1 MAGEMDVDR
10 STGGME
16 PVEVTEGRIAAGRAA
31 GIEGVGAA
39 QADTA
44 RSIRAERTESPGS
57 SGIVGLSLESV
68 ADSGFCSPSS
78 FRAALFRL
86 ITELSCIFH
95 VHSAWISRPAEV
107 NIATMRQGSSPRRVD
122 FQVTDS
128 MPIPAE
134 ASVRSTSSL
143 MVRTL
148 LSLGA
153 ATARN
158 CSMAYCFSVSTAM
171 EKRRTSISLR

>member
-1 MAGEMDVDR
+1 MDL
-10 STGGME
+10 
-16 PVEVTEGRIAAGRAA
+16 
-31 GIEGVGAA
+31 
-39 QADTA
+39 TA
-44 RSIRAERTESPGS
+44 RGS
-57 SGIVGLSLESV
+57 EYRHDAPRLKSTSGG
-68 ADSGFCSPSS
+68 
-78 FRAALFRL
+78 
-86 ITELSCIFH
+86 
-95 VHSAWISRPAEV
+95 
-107 NIATMRQGSSPRRVD
+107 

-158 CSMAYCFSVSTAM
+158 CSMAYCFSVSHSHGETTYQHFAQM
-171 EKRRTSISLR
+171 IFLRDTGRIGTGANQRLYLGNRQSGLLMRLGEPVASRF